1 MNTRKP
7 VLVTGAAG
15 FIGMH
20 VTIGLLRSGH
30 DVVGADNLNDYYD
43 VQLKRDRLNQILNLK
58 DAGKFRFVQLAIEN
72 EQQMNE
78 LMSAHHFDSIVHL
91 AAQAGVRHSIQ
102 DPLAYARSNLVG
114 MTLVLQL
121 ARKAGV
127 RHMVYASSSSVY
139 GGCSKVPSSEADRLD
154 SPASFYAATKTA
166 NEAMAASYA
175 NLYGLPMTGL
185 RFFTVYGPWGRPDMA
200 PWMFTKAI
208 LEGRMIKLFG
218 HGKPR
223 RDYTYIDDIAAG
235 VLRVLEMPPQPQDS
249 HLHRVLNIGNHQ
261 PVSVMQF
268 VNTLERI
275 TGKPAR
281 YELLPMQ
288 PGDVDVTCADTSALN
303 KLTGFEPATKLETGL
318 SRFVDWYRHYQG
330 GGAQTGFHA
339 GMLTETE
346 GSQE

>member
-1 MNTRKP
+1 MSSRKL

-20 VTIGLLRSGH
+20 VAIKLLHAGH
-30 DVVGADNLNDYYD
+30 DVVGIDNLNDYYD
-43 VQLKRDRLNQILNLK
+43 VQLKRDRLNEILNLK
-58 DAGKFRFVQLAIEN
+58 CDGRFRFVELAIEN
-72 EQQMNE
+72 EHQMNE
-78 LMSAHHFDSIVHL
+78 LMSAYRFDRIVHL
-91 AAQAGVRHSIQ
+91 AAQAGVRYSIQ

-139 GGCSKVPSSEADRLD
+139 GGCSKVPSSETDRLD
-154 SPASFYAATKTA
+154 SPVSFYAATKTA

-208 LEGRMIKLFG
+208 LEGRTIKLFG
-218 HGKPR
+218 NGKPR
-223 RDYTYIDDIAAG
+223 RDYTYIDDIAGG
-235 VLRVLEMPPQPQDS
+235 VVRVLDLPPHPQDS
-249 HLHRVLNIGNHQ
+249 QLHRVLNIGNNE

-268 VNTLERI
+268 VRTLEKI
-275 TGKPAR
+275 TGRSAR
-281 YELLPMQ
+281 YQMLPMQ
-288 PGDVDVTCADTSALN
+288 PGDVDVTCADTNALN
-303 KLTGFEPATKLETGL
+303 KLTGFEPTTRLEEGL
-318 SRFVDWYRHYQG
+318 SRFVEWYRHYHIGSLLPGIQAT
-330 GGAQTGFHA
+330 AQI
-339 GMLTETE
+339 ETE
-346 GSQE
+346 GSQT